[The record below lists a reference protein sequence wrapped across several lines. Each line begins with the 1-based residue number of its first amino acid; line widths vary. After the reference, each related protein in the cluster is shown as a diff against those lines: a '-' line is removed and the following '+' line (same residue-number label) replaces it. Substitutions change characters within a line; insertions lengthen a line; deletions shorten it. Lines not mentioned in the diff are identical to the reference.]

1 MQELLV
7 DAQNGKKEILLVE
20 NGKLMERY
28 VDEQGKERLEG
39 NIYLGV
45 VENVLPGMQ
54 AAFVNICLLYTSM
67 CWGLWNSASVYC
79 EWRGLWA
86 CDGEEVG

>member
-1 MQELLV
+1 MRKDKAVQELLV

-39 NIYLGV
+39 SIYLGV

-54 AAFVNICLLYTSM
+54 AAFVNIGKEKNTFQ
-67 CWGLWNSASVYC
+67 SVFSRF
-79 EWRGLWA
+79 WKRGLFS
-86 CDGEEVG
+86 